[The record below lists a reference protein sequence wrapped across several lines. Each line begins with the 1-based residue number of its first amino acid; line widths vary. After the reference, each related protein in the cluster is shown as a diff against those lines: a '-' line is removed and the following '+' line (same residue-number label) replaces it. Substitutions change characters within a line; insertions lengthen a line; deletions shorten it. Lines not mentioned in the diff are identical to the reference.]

1 MPGGTPLKRD
11 DAGVVQGR
19 EQHKIIAEVNHS
31 PKAAQSVHAKE
42 DGALAAV
49 QSVYLDLSILAAR
62 RDSDLAGTQ
71 TLVL

>member
-19 EQHKIIAEVNHS
+19 EQHKIIAEAYHS
-31 PKAAQSVHAKE
+31 PKTAQGVHAEE

-49 QSVYLDLSILAAR
+49 QCVHLDLSILATR
-62 RDSDLAGTQ
+62 RDSDLACTQ